1 MPQQEGSSRMK
12 AVVGG
17 LLAVGVVLTG
27 GLAMAAKAPNGGG
40 YGYGRAYGHRLH
52 CPSYN
57 GISNSRGRA
66 MCHTAPR
73 RGGVKGAEVPP
84 PDRSRE
90 DGDGRGGPQQ
100 PNGRSQSNG
109 ASQGNNARANRAGS
123 NARANSAGSNA
134 RANNAGNNGA
144 PPAAQANQPRS
155 EVRAEQRPPAD
166 EGTVDSVDD
175 NNADEVHGRRN
186 QNPGGGHGQG
196 PDRRRRP

>member
-40 YGYGRAYGHRLH
+40 YGYGYGRAYGHRLH

-57 GISNSRGRA
+57 GIYHSRGRA

-73 RGGVKGAEVPP
+73 RGGVNGAEVPP
-84 PDRSRE
+84 PDRSQE
-90 DGDGRGGPQQ
+90 DGDGRDGAQQ
-100 PNGRSQSNG
+100 PNVSSQSNS
-109 ASQGNNARANRAGS
+109 ASQGNNARANNASNNAG
-123 NARANSAGSNA
+123 ANNS
-134 RANNAGNNGA
+134 RANNAGANNAGANNASNNGA

-166 EGTVDSVDD
+166 E
-175 NNADEVHGRRN
+175 VHGRRN